1 MIHMDCT
8 ASRSSSAMF
17 KLQVMATV
25 QQDDA
30 TDSTIGCG
38 VFKITY
44 FDVLV
49 FN

>member
-1 MIHMDCT
+1 
-8 ASRSSSAMF
+8 MF
-17 KLQVMATV
+17 KLQVLATV

-30 TDSTIGCG
+30 TNVITGCV
-38 VFKITY
+38 VFRMTY